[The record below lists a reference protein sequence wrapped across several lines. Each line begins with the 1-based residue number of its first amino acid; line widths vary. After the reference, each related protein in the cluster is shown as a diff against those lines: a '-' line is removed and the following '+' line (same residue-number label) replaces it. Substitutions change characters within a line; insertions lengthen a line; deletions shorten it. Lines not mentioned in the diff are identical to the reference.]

1 MILLFFILFFFNYYS
16 YIYLCKLLGDVIPNI
31 ETLLKVSPL
40 NDDVSWDN
48 LRITKA
54 ADYLEFAAEKLMSFL
69 PQGTLRSMIE
79 AKLVRISLYKRK
91 FLFVLNHIKQLA
103 REAKQAEVKAMND
116 LKKGIKPDKSKPVTK
131 DRKKSMETNNLSPQ
145 EKEDKLIVSDRANK
159 LSIEESIELE
169 FTLDAEPY
177 LELEM
182 KIRLNYL
189 L

>member
-1 MILLFFILFFFNYYS
+1 M
-16 YIYLCKLLGDVIPNI
+16 IPNI

-69 PQGTLRSMIE
+69 PQGTLRAMIE

-103 REAKQAEVKAMND
+103 REAKQAELKAMND
-116 LKKGIKPDKSKPVTK
+116 LKKGIKPDKPKPAK
-131 DRKKSMETNNLSPQ
+131 EPKKSSMETNNLSPQ
-145 EKEDKLIVSDRANK
+145 EVKLIVSDRAKK

-169 FTLDAEPY
+169 FTLDAEPF

-182 KIRLNYL
+182 KIRFELSCLFVYL
-189 L
+189 FDCFLMITF